1 MEKSEL
7 VCNLK
12 ELVGGLST
20 DSSFLFEFT
29 VDKAWNMV
37 CNYCNIDT
45 VPDGLETTVLSMCV
59 DIYRTEN
66 YGNAEEKSTVK
77 SVSEGDVSVS
87 YATAYTNNP
96 STEFL
101 KDYKSQLNK
110 YRKVAW

>member
-7 VCNLK
+7 VSSIK
-12 ELVGGLST
+12 KLVGEQLT
-20 DSSFLFEFT
+20 DNTFYFEFT
-29 VDKAWNMV
+29 VDKVLNMV
-37 CNYCNIDT
+37 CDYCNIDT

-87 YATAYTNNP
+87 YAPACSNNP